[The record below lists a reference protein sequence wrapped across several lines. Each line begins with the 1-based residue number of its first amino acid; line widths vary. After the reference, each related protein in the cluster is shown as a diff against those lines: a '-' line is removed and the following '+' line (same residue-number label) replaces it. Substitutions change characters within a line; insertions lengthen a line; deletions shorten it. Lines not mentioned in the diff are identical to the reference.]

1 MITKMKELCGQY
13 WCSQLVANNGRTYGE
28 GIACVMACH
37 YDKIVDWAQ
46 SWHSTPQGSHYWAG
60 INEEWR
66 DNH

>member
-13 WCSQLVANNGRTYGE
+13 WCSQLVANNYRTCGE
-28 GIACVMACH
+28 GIACAMTH
-37 YDKIVDWAQ
+37 FYDKVVDWTQ
-46 SWHSTPQGSHYWAG
+46 SWRNTPQGSHYWSD